1 MGYTFPKGL
10 KIVTE
15 QGENARFAAD
25 FLKDEI
31 FFRSGAVI
39 PVENAAQADREAEA
53 GEGEILL
60 QTDSEL
66 EEETFTL
73 TRKGDG
79 IKIQAAD
86 KRGFLYGVSWVL
98 RKMYL
103 KDRKTGFSEELTDI
117 KIQPSYRMRG
127 HQLGYRDKQNTCPAW
142 TEIEYERYIRDLLI
156 FGSNSIELLPP
167 RTDDNLFSGHF
178 KRDPFELMIELSG
191 IIHSYGMDVHVWY
204 PYLSLSIEGDTF
216 KKEMAE
222 REKIF
227 KAVPYIDG
235 LLIPAG
241 DPGDLPP
248 KEMFQA
254 AKATADVLHRYHP
267 NAKVWLAPQA
277 FSPEEHWYE
286 DFYEEVSKEPDW
298 LYGVCFAPWEK
309 DPIQDM
315 YAQLPERYQKT
326 IRNYPDITHNVSSQF
341 EVPGW
346 DEAFAYT
353 LGRESYNAR
362 PCAFRQIH
370 DYHKGY
376 VMGSITYSE
385 GIHDDVNKM
394 VWGNLDYREEAPV
407 EEAVRDYVRFFIDP
421 DLTDEL
427 SGLIF
432 KLEESWTGRILENA
446 NIDALY
452 EKMMSIDK
460 RVSRETGK
468 NFRYQML
475 LLRILG
481 DYQTKLRY
489 AHDQQLEKEAY
500 EALQAKESVDER
512 IEKALNTLRKTWL
525 EPVGVKERFQM
536 QRLADELYRS
546 CKIQLTTTRH
556 KGQYLDRGAWL
567 DTLNMALNDFQY
579 LHQMLNRAKA
589 LTTEEEKAQAVEEVV
604 NRCNPGEGGQ
614 YFRMGSFEGFSHV
627 KPTLTFAEDPC
638 FVRSPLMAHSTYL
651 IMKTYQSIGWYDEV
665 PFPLAWTH
673 GARSLYG
680 TPLVAEF
687 DGLDPE
693 ADYELSVTY
702 QNMLLFDDHFN
713 LKLWAGGELI
723 HTELERKYKNGADPD
738 PTYTWALPKSSY
750 QDGKL
755 KLTWQTYQPE
765 GGCTISEIWIRKKN

>member
-1 MGYTFPKGL
+1 MGYIFPKEL

-39 PVENAAQADREAEA
+39 PVENAADADREAEA

-142 TEIEYERYIRDLLI
+142 TESEYERYIRDLLI

-460 RVSRETGK
+460 TVSRETGK

-500 EALQAKESVDER
+500 EALQAKEPVDER

-702 QNMLLFDDHFN
+702 QNMLFFDDHFN

-738 PTYTWALPKSSY
+738 PTYTWELPKSSY

>member
-1 MGYTFPKGL
+1 MGYTFPKEL

-15 QGENARFAAD
+15 KSEEARFAAD

-31 FFRSGAVI
+31 FFRCGAVV
-39 PVENAAQADREAEA
+39 PVENAAEETVL
-53 GEGEILL
+53 ETGEILL
-60 QTDSEL
+60 KTDESL
-66 EEETFTL
+66 EKETFVL
-73 TRKGDG
+73 TRKEDG
-79 IKIQAAD
+79 IQIQAAD
-86 KRGFLYGVSWVL
+86 KRGFLYGVSWIL

-103 KDRKTGFSEELTDI
+103 KDQKVGFSEELTDI

-142 TEIEYERYIRDLLI
+142 TEKEYERYIRDLLI

-167 RTDDNLFSGHF
+167 RTDDNLFSSHF
-178 KRDPFELMIELSG
+178 KRDPFELMIELSK
-191 IIHSYGMDVHVWY
+191 IIHSYGMEAHVWY

-227 KAVPYIDG
+227 KSVPYIDG
-235 LLIPAG
+235 VLIPAG

-254 AKATADVLHRYHP
+254 AKATAEVLHRYHP
-267 NAKVWLAPQA
+267 EARVWLAPQA

-326 IRNYPDITHNVSSQF
+326 IRNYPDVTHNVSSQF

-362 PCAFRQIH
+362 PHAFRQIH

-421 DLTDEL
+421 ELTEEL
-427 SGLIF
+427 SELIL
-432 KLEESWTGRILENA
+432 KLEDSWTGRILENK

-460 RVSRETGK
+460 TVSKETGK

-500 EALQAKESVDER
+500 EALRTEESAEER
-512 IEKALNTLRKTWL
+512 IEKALNILRKTWL
-525 EPVGVKERFQM
+525 EPVGVEERFRM
-536 QRLADELYRS
+536 QRLADDLYQS

-589 LTTEEEKAQAVEEVV
+589 LTTEAEKAQAVEEIV

-627 KPTLTFAEDPC
+627 RPTLTFAEDPC

-702 QNMLLFDDHFN
+702 QNMLLFDDYFN
-713 LKLWAGGELI
+713 LKCWAGEELI
-723 HTELERKYKNGADPD
+723 HTELERKYKNGTDPD
-738 PTYTWALPKSSY
+738 PTYTWPLPKSSY

-765 GGCTISEIWIRKKN
+765 GGCTVSEIWIRKKN

>member
-1 MGYTFPKGL
+1 MGYIFPKEL

-39 PVENAAQADREAEA
+39 PVENAADADREAEA

-142 TEIEYERYIRDLLI
+142 TESEYERYIRDLLI

-460 RVSRETGK
+460 TVSRETGK

-500 EALQAKESVDER
+500 EALQAKEPVDER

-687 DGLDPE
+687 DGLDPG

>member
-1 MGYTFPKGL
+1 MGYIFPKEL

-39 PVENAAQADREAEA
+39 PVENAADADREAEA

-254 AKATADVLHRYHP
+254 AKATA
-267 NAKVWLAPQA
+267 
-277 FSPEEHWYE
+277 
-286 DFYEEVSKEPDW
+286 
-298 LYGVCFAPWEK
+298 
-309 DPIQDM
+309 
-315 YAQLPERYQKT
+315 
-326 IRNYPDITHNVSSQF
+326 
-341 EVPGW
+341 
-346 DEAFAYT
+346 
-353 LGRESYNAR
+353 
-362 PCAFRQIH
+362 
-370 DYHKGY
+370 
-376 VMGSITYSE
+376 
-385 GIHDDVNKM
+385 
-394 VWGNLDYREEAPV
+394 
-407 EEAVRDYVRFFIDP
+407 
-421 DLTDEL
+421 
-427 SGLIF
+427 
-432 KLEESWTGRILENA
+432 
-446 NIDALY
+446 
-452 EKMMSIDK
+452 
-460 RVSRETGK
+460 
-468 NFRYQML
+468 
-475 LLRILG
+475 
-481 DYQTKLRY
+481 
-489 AHDQQLEKEAY
+489 
-500 EALQAKESVDER
+500 
-512 IEKALNTLRKTWL
+512 
-525 EPVGVKERFQM
+525 
-536 QRLADELYRS
+536 RL
-546 CKIQLTTTRH
+546 
-556 KGQYLDRGAWL
+556 
-567 DTLNMALNDFQY
+567 
-579 LHQMLNRAKA
+579 
-589 LTTEEEKAQAVEEVV
+589 
-604 NRCNPGEGGQ
+604 
-614 YFRMGSFEGFSHV
+614 
-627 KPTLTFAEDPC
+627 
-638 FVRSPLMAHSTYL
+638 
-651 IMKTYQSIGWYDEV
+651 
-665 PFPLAWTH
+665 
-673 GARSLYG
+673 
-680 TPLVAEF
+680 
-687 DGLDPE
+687 
-693 ADYELSVTY
+693 
-702 QNMLLFDDHFN
+702 
-713 LKLWAGGELI
+713 
-723 HTELERKYKNGADPD
+723 
-738 PTYTWALPKSSY
+738 
-750 QDGKL
+750 
-755 KLTWQTYQPE
+755 
-765 GGCTISEIWIRKKN
+765 

>member
-1 MGYTFPKGL
+1 
-10 KIVTE
+10 
-15 QGENARFAAD
+15 
-25 FLKDEI
+25 
-31 FFRSGAVI
+31 
-39 PVENAAQADREAEA
+39 
-53 GEGEILL
+53 
-60 QTDSEL
+60 
-66 EEETFTL
+66 
-73 TRKGDG
+73 
-79 IKIQAAD
+79 
-86 KRGFLYGVSWVL
+86 
-98 RKMYL
+98 
-103 KDRKTGFSEELTDI
+103 
-117 KIQPSYRMRG
+117 
-127 HQLGYRDKQNTCPAW
+127 
-142 TEIEYERYIRDLLI
+142 
-156 FGSNSIELLPP
+156 
-167 RTDDNLFSGHF
+167 
-178 KRDPFELMIELSG
+178 
-191 IIHSYGMDVHVWY
+191 
-204 PYLSLSIEGDTF
+204 
-216 KKEMAE
+216 
-222 REKIF
+222 
-227 KAVPYIDG
+227 
-235 LLIPAG
+235 
-241 DPGDLPP
+241 
-248 KEMFQA
+248 
-254 AKATADVLHRYHP
+254 
-267 NAKVWLAPQA
+267 
-277 FSPEEHWYE
+277 
-286 DFYEEVSKEPDW
+286 
-298 LYGVCFAPWEK
+298 
-309 DPIQDM
+309 
-315 YAQLPERYQKT
+315 
-326 IRNYPDITHNVSSQF
+326 
-341 EVPGW
+341 
-346 DEAFAYT
+346 
-353 LGRESYNAR
+353 
-362 PCAFRQIH
+362 
-370 DYHKGY
+370 
-376 VMGSITYSE
+376 
-385 GIHDDVNKM
+385 
-394 VWGNLDYREEAPV
+394 
-407 EEAVRDYVRFFIDP
+407 
-421 DLTDEL
+421 
-427 SGLIF
+427 
-432 KLEESWTGRILENA
+432 
-446 NIDALY
+446 
-452 EKMMSIDK
+452 MMSIDK
-460 RVSRETGK
+460 TVSRETGK

-500 EALQAKESVDER
+500 EALQAKEPVDER

-723 HTELERKYKNGADPD
+723 HTELERKYKNGADLD

>member
-1 MGYTFPKGL
+1 MGYIFPKEL

-39 PVENAAQADREAEA
+39 PVENAADADREAEA

-117 KIQPSYRMRG
+117 KIRPSYRMRG

-460 RVSRETGK
+460 TVSSDICSK
-468 NFRYQML
+468 
-475 LLRILG
+475 
-481 DYQTKLRY
+481 
-489 AHDQQLEKEAY
+489 
-500 EALQAKESVDER
+500 
-512 IEKALNTLRKTWL
+512 
-525 EPVGVKERFQM
+525 
-536 QRLADELYRS
+536 
-546 CKIQLTTTRH
+546 
-556 KGQYLDRGAWL
+556 
-567 DTLNMALNDFQY
+567 
-579 LHQMLNRAKA
+579 
-589 LTTEEEKAQAVEEVV
+589 
-604 NRCNPGEGGQ
+604 
-614 YFRMGSFEGFSHV
+614 
-627 KPTLTFAEDPC
+627 
-638 FVRSPLMAHSTYL
+638 
-651 IMKTYQSIGWYDEV
+651 
-665 PFPLAWTH
+665 
-673 GARSLYG
+673 
-680 TPLVAEF
+680 
-687 DGLDPE
+687 
-693 ADYELSVTY
+693 
-702 QNMLLFDDHFN
+702 
-713 LKLWAGGELI
+713 
-723 HTELERKYKNGADPD
+723 
-738 PTYTWALPKSSY
+738 
-750 QDGKL
+750 
-755 KLTWQTYQPE
+755 
-765 GGCTISEIWIRKKN
+765 